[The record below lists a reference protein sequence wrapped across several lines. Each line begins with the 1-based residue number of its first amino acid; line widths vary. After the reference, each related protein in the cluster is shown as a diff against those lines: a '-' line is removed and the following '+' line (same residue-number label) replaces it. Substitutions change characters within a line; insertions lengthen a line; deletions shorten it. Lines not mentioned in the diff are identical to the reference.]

1 MDLKDIGEKIKALR
15 LENGLTQ
22 VELASRCE
30 LSKGFISQ
38 VESNSTIPSLETLQD
53 ILEILGVSFNEF
65 FAVDDETPVVFSEE
79 DFYVSDDEELRHQ
92 IAWIV
97 PNAQK
102 YEMEPII
109 ITLAPGGKS
118 LLDKP
123 HAGEEFG
130 YVLDGEISLRYGPKR
145 FNIKKGQSFYYR
157 CNKQHGIENHQNKT
171 AKILWVSTPPMF

>member
-22 VELASRCE
+22 AELASRTE

-38 VESNSTIPSLETLQD
+38 VESGSTVPSLETLHD
-53 ILEILGVSFNEF
+53 ILEILGVSFTEF
-65 FAVDDETPVVFSEE
+65 FAADDEEPVVFSEE
-79 DFYVSDDEELRHQ
+79 DFYISEDEELHHQ

-109 ITLAPGGKS
+109 ITLPPGGKS
-118 LLDKP
+118 MLDKP

-130 YVLDGEISLRYGPKR
+130 LVLEGEVSLKYGPKR
-145 FNIKKGQSFYYR
+145 FTIKKGQSFYYR
-157 CNKQHGIENHQNKT
+157 CNKQHGIENNQTRT
-171 AKILWVSTPPMF
+171 AKILWESTPPMF